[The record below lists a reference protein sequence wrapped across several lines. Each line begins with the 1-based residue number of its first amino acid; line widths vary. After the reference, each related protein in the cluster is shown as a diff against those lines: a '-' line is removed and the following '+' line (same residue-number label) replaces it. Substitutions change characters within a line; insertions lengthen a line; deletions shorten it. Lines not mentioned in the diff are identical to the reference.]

1 MTCSIRGIPDATKNA
16 ARVDDTVVVEGVWQV
31 LSFAAVVARVQVH
44 GVLLGQ
50 IESGPGRCL
59 QGGGQQ
65 WRVVVVR
72 WCHNTVQCCSVLP
85 TSSERIF
92 FSPRI
97 LKIQ

>member
-31 LSFAAVVARVQVH
+31 LGFAAVVAGVQVH

-50 IESGPGRCL
+50 IESGPGQCL

-72 WCHNTVQCCSVLP
+72 WCHNTVQWGSV
-85 TSSERIF
+85 
-92 FSPRI
+92 
-97 LKIQ
+97 